1 VHGFHP
7 GEIMPHKCVKCG
19 REYPNASSEMVNGCE
34 SCGGKKFLY
43 IRDEDRNRDVIEEK
57 SIESIA
63 KENHEEVIEIKKDTS
78 SPDDVFNRV
87 ESIRIVE
94 PGTYELNIEKLAK
107 SDERVVGLGKDGSY
121 AVDLLSMMRP
131 RKHKKPEK

>member
-1 VHGFHP
+1 
-7 GEIMPHKCVKCG
+7 MPHKCVKCG
-19 REYPNASSEMVNGCE
+19 REYPNASSEMVNGCG

-63 KENHEEVIEIKKDTS
+63 KENHEEVIKIKKDTS

-131 RKHKKPEK
+131 RKQKKPEK

>member
-1 VHGFHP
+1 
-7 GEIMPHKCVKCG
+7 MPHKCVKCG
-19 REYPNASSEMVNGCE
+19 REYPNASSEMINGCE

-43 IRDEDRNRDVIEEK
+43 IRDEDRNRDVIEER

-63 KENHEEVIEIKKDTS
+63 QENHEEVIEIKKDTS

-121 AVDLLSMMRP
+121 AVDLLSMMHP

>member
-1 VHGFHP
+1 
-7 GEIMPHKCVKCG
+7 MPHKCVKCG
-19 REYPNASSEMVNGCE
+19 REYPNASSEMINGCE

-43 IRDEDRNRDVIEEK
+43 IRDEDRNRDVIEDR
-57 SIESIA
+57 SIQSIA
-63 KENHEEVIEIKKDTS
+63 QENHEEVIEIKKDDS

-107 SDERVVGLGKDGSY
+107 SDDRVVGLGKGGSY